1 MAKKIELTKEQF
13 EEIRKLYLFEK
24 MTTKQIS
31 KRTKISNAVVYKN
44 LKVHGLYVNTNDIDK
59 TGFKKGDLQKEID
72 RRKELLTKKEFVFNK
87 NLENNDEKTFI
98 AECKITGKKFNDYKN
113 SSGTLTNH
121 LNEIFP
127 GFVHPTNFKKRE
139 YKIKNGK
146 YWHEQ
151 YFNIVEVENE
161 NIEKFKCVYC
171 DWDTNDLKN
180 KSGAYTKHLKDTHKL
195 NVDDY
200 LKENNEHKYLF
211 KTFLDKKEKKDK
223 ILQNEDNSVECK
235 ICGEKFST
243 INYHHVFY
251 KHNMTIYEYKTLYNT
266 NETMS
271 LNYKNKL
278 IKNYNENLKNF
289 GHTFTSKSQLEIKD
303 FLSENNIEVELNNRK
318 ILNGVE
324 VDILCENKKIGIEYN
339 GNMYHSEVF
348 GKKDYK
354 YHLNK
359 TILMN
364 SNNYFLLQIFED
376 EWELKKDIVKSKLLQ
391 LLGENK
397 LEKIYARKC
406 EIREINK
413 TEKDIFLNK
422 NHIQGVDNSNIYLGA
437 YFNNKLVSVM
447 TFDNKRKMSKH
458 KNEESSYELLR
469 FATDIECRVIGI
481 ASKLLSFFIKKYN
494 PKNIISFA
502 DRRWTLDK
510 DNNLYTKIGFKLIKT
525 LKPDYSYYNPK
536 LDRYKRYH
544 KFGFGKKSIKKK
556 FPEIFSDE
564 KTEWMMMQEV
574 GYDRIWDCG
583 KFCYELTFN

>member
-1 MAKKIELTKEQF
+1 MAKKIELTKEQLK
-13 EEIRKLYLFEK
+13 EIRKLYLLEK

-31 KRTKISNAVVYKN
+31 KITKISNAVVYKN
-44 LKVHGLYVNTNDIDK
+44 LKLHGLYINTNDIDK
-59 TGFKKGDLQKEID
+59 TGFKKGDLKKEID

-87 NLENNDEKTFI
+87 DVGKNDEKTFI
-98 AECKITGKKFNDYKN
+98 AECKVTGKRFNDYKN

-127 GFVHPTNFKKRE
+127 EFIHPTNFKKRE
-139 YKIKNGK
+139 YKIKYGK

-151 YFNIVEVENE
+151 YFNIIEVENE
-161 NIEKFKCVYC
+161 KIEKFKCVYC
-171 DWDTNDLKN
+171 DWETSDLKN
-180 KSGAYTKHLKDTHKL
+180 KSGCYTYHLK
-195 NVDDY
+195 NVHNLDIENY
-200 LKENNEHKYLF
+200 LKENKEHENLF
-211 KTFLDKKEKKDK
+211 KTFLDKKNKRTK
-223 ILQNEDNSVECK
+223 ILSNSDNFVVCK
-235 ICGEKFST
+235 ICGEKLSS
-243 INYHHVFY
+243 ISNSHLK
-251 KHNMTIYEYKTLYNT
+251 KHGITQKEYKLKHSDVIISKQFRKKMKDLLF
-266 NETMS
+266 EAS
-271 LNYKNKL
+271 KK
-278 IKNYNENLKNF
+278 IKK
-289 GHTFTSKSQLEIKD
+289 TFTSKSQLEIKD

-469 FATDIECRVIGI
+469 FATDIECRVVGV

-556 FPEIFSDE
+556 FPEIYSDE